1 MATPSTHQKL
11 SAIQLHLLRFFSERP
26 VPDQDTAEIQRII
39 ANYYAQKADQ
49 RMDELW
55 EQRGYSA
62 ETMDEI
68 LNAPLRKPADAS
80 GH

>member
-1 MATPSTHQKL
+1 MATSSTHPKL

-26 VPDQDTAEIQRII
+26 VSDSETADIQGII
-39 ANYYAQKADQ
+39 ANYYARKADQ

-55 EQRGYSA
+55 EHRGCSE

-68 LNAPLRKPADAS
+68 LNAPTFSPY
-80 GH
+80 

>member
-1 MATPSTHQKL
+1 MATSSTHPKL

-26 VPDQDTAEIQRII
+26 VSDSETTEIQRII
-39 ANYYAQKADQ
+39 ANYYAHKADQ

-55 EQRGYSA
+55 EQRGYTE

-68 LNAPLRKPADAS
+68 MNAPTFS
-80 GH
+80 QF